1 MNLQNNPT
9 LSDHVDWKWY
19 SSVTCIPPGSLF
31 FRCVIWC
38 VCDVFVMCYLMHIK
52 CLFSHPLMG
61 ALGYS
66 WGSSWKTGE
75 GEGLRCFTKSWK
87 KQTGCELSK
96 TWDCDFEVWKAQHH
110 CVQHSPHLAAAIFK
124 VFCTLLPTNNCYLI
138 NTLETGNCKSE
149 LCIKSVLFEACG
161 FKLGKTNTN
170 HSWANVGG
178 SGPAGIDCQKFLTP
192 VQPFCEVAANMCEYR
207 CSKYEQYRWCLK
219 YV

>member
-1 MNLQNNPT
+1 MILFC
-9 LSDHVDWKWY
+9 DMY
-19 SSVTCIPPGSLF
+19 SPCPALF
-31 FRCVIWC
+31 PI
-38 VCDVFVMCYLMHIK
+38 CYLMRLWCI
-52 CLFSHPLMG
+52 CDVLFDAHQMFIFPSPDGGTWLFLRELLEDRG
-61 ALGYS
+61 
-66 WGSSWKTGE
+66 

-96 TWDCDFEVWKAQHH
+96 TWDCDFEVWKAQRH
-110 CVQHSPHLAAAIFK
+110 CLPHSPHLAAAIFK

-138 NTLETGNCKSE
+138 NILEPGNCKSE

-207 CSKYEQYRWCLK
+207 CSKYEQYGWCLK

>member
-1 MNLQNNPT
+1 MRSGKLSVIAYHT
-9 LSDHVDWKWY
+9 LH
-19 SSVTCIPPGSLF
+19 
-31 FRCVIWC
+31 IW
-38 VCDVFVMCYLMHIK
+38 
-52 CLFSHPLMG
+52 
-61 ALGYS
+61 
-66 WGSSWKTGE
+66 
-75 GEGLRCFTKSWK
+75 
-87 KQTGCELSK
+87 Q
-96 TWDCDFEVWKAQHH
+96 
-110 CVQHSPHLAAAIFK
+110 AIFK

-207 CSKYEQYRWCLK
+207 CSKYEQYLQVVPQICINTKDAPNMCECRCSKYEQYCWCLK

>member
-1 MNLQNNPT
+1 
-9 LSDHVDWKWY
+9 
-19 SSVTCIPPGSLF
+19 
-31 FRCVIWC
+31 
-38 VCDVFVMCYLMHIK
+38 MCYLMHIK

-96 TWDCDFEVWKAQHH
+96 TWDCDFEVWKAQRH
-110 CVQHSPHLAAAIFK
+110 CVLHSPHLAIFK

-170 HSWANVGG
+170 HSWANVGR
-178 SGPAGIDCQKFLTP
+178 GIRARRNRLPKVFDPSATFLWGCSKYVRIQ
-192 VQPFCEVAANMCEYR
+192 VQQIRTIRVVPQICIYTKDAPNMCECM
-207 CSKYEQYRWCLK
+207 CSKYEQYCWCLK

>member
-1 MNLQNNPT
+1 
-9 LSDHVDWKWY
+9 
-19 SSVTCIPPGSLF
+19 
-31 FRCVIWC
+31 
-38 VCDVFVMCYLMHIK
+38 MCYLMHIK

-96 TWDCDFEVWKAQHH
+96 TWDCDFEVWKAQRH
-110 CVQHSPHLAAAIFK
+110 CLPHSPHLAAAIFK

-207 CSKYEQYRWCLK
+207 CSKYEQYRGCLK
-219 YV
+219 YVKTQKMHQICANAGAANTNNTGGATNMYN

>member
-1 MNLQNNPT
+1 MGVAGCGDGCAVSPFCWCCREEGNMEEEECTQCTICAPARTRKNKDKNYHIPPLFSDPASFFSFVKVNLQNNPT

-66 WGSSWKTGE
+66 WGRSWETGE

-87 KQTGCELSK
+87 SKQDANLVRPGCFYPELVILRSGK
-96 TWDCDFEVWKAQHH
+96 LSV
-110 CVQHSPHLAAAIFK
+110 IF
-124 VFCTLLPTNNCYLI
+124 FQRITLFTFGRPY
-138 NTLETGNCKSE
+138 
-149 LCIKSVLFEACG
+149 
-161 FKLGKTNTN
+161 
-170 HSWANVGG
+170 
-178 SGPAGIDCQKFLTP
+178 
-192 VQPFCEVAANMCEYR
+192 
-207 CSKYEQYRWCLK
+207 SKYFALCSL
-219 YV
+219 